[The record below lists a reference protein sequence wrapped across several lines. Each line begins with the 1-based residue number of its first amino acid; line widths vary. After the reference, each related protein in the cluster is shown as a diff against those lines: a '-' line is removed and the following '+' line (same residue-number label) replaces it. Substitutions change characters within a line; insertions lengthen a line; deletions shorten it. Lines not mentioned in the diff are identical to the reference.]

1 MIRRYFNQRRPEEE
15 TIRVLNHLRR
25 VLHEVSP
32 FAREPVECVL
42 RAKADEVVAND
53 YNPNVMALGE
63 KRLLK

>member
-42 RAKADEVVAND
+42 WAKADEVVAND